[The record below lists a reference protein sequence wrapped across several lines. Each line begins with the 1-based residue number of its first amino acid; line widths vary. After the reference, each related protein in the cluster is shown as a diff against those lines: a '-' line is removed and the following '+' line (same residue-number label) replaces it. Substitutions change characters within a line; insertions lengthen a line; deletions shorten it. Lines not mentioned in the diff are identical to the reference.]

1 MISTKKKADVP
12 RRASLRQQ
20 VLLAALDCSG
30 GDPEK
35 TFTLED
41 LIVAAWERDRFAWG
55 LRGYEQEHPDG
66 DRLRKEIDSRGA
78 REGNPSTGLVASGFL
93 SRVRE
98 RIYRLTPAG
107 LAAAAEVVGAEPDA
121 RGKAERVLADAVSAI
136 LSHSVFRAWLK
147 DSGTPKHF
155 RDAGHFW
162 GIAPG
167 TPARVIHA
175 RILDIDITLEKALSL
190 LDTGGVDEVAA
201 RHGKALFDRR
211 DIERAMNF
219 HTTLKERFA
228 KDLATL
234 QVKLS

>member
-1 MISTKKKADVP
+1 MMSAKKKTDTP
-12 RRASLRQQ
+12 RRASLREQ

-30 GDPEK
+30 SDPEE

-41 LIVAAWERDRFAWG
+41 LIVAAWKRDRFAWG

-78 REGNPSTGLVASGFL
+78 REGNPSTGLVASGLL

-121 RGKAERVLADAVSAI
+121 RGKAERVLADAVTVI

-147 DSGTPKHF
+147 DSNSPKHF

-175 RILDIDITLEKALSL
+175 RILDIDRTLEKAMSL
-190 LDTGGVDEVAA
+190 LDAGEVDEVTA
-201 RHGKALFDRR
+201 RHGKALFGRT

-219 HTTLKERFA
+219 QATLKERFV

-234 QVKLS
+234 RVKLS

>member
-1 MISTKKKADVP
+1 MSTKKKTDAP
-12 RRASLRQQ
+12 RHASLREQ
-20 VLLAALDCSG
+20 VLLAALDCCC
-30 GDPEK
+30 GDHEK

-55 LRGYEQEHPDG
+55 LRGYEQKHPDG

-78 REGNPSTGLVASGFL
+78 REGNRSTGLVASGLL

-121 RGKAERVLADAVSAI
+121 RGKAERVLADAVGVI

-147 DSGTPKHF
+147 DPSAPKHF

-167 TPARVIHA
+167 TPARVIQT
-175 RILDIDITLEKALSL
+175 RILDIDRTLEKALSL
-190 LDTGGVDEVAA
+190 IDAGGVDEVTA
-201 RHGKALFDRR
+201 RHGKTLFDRT
-211 DIERAMNF
+211 DVERAMNF
-219 HTTLKERFA
+219 QAALKTRFA

-234 QVKLS
+234 QVKLA

>member
-1 MISTKKKADVP
+1 MMSTKQKTDIT
-12 RRASLRQQ
+12 RRASLREQ

-30 GDPEK
+30 ADPEK
-35 TFTLED
+35 TFTAED
-41 LIVAAWERDRFAWG
+41 LLVAAWKRDRVAWG
-55 LRGYEQEHPDG
+55 LRGYEQDYPDA

-78 REGNPSTGLVASGFL
+78 REGSPSTGLVASGLL

-107 LAAAAEVVGAEPDA
+107 LAAAVEVVGAEPDA
-121 RGKAERVLADAVSAI
+121 RVKAQRVLADAVRAI

-147 DSGTPKHF
+147 DSNWPKHF

-167 TPARVIHA
+167 TPARVIQA
-175 RILDIDITLEKALSL
+175 RILDVDRTLEKALDL
-190 LDTGGVDEVAA
+190 LNAGGVDEAAA

-211 DIERAMNF
+211 DIERANNF
-219 HTTLKERFA
+219 HVMLKERFT
-228 KDLATL
+228 KDLSTL

>member
-1 MISTKKKADVP
+1 VISPNTKTTAP
-12 RRASLRQQ
+12 RRASLKEQ

-30 GDPEK
+30 ADPER

-41 LIVAAWERDRFAWG
+41 LIVAAWKRDRLAWG
-55 LRGYEQEHPDG
+55 LRGYEQDHPDG

-78 REGNPSTGLVASGFL
+78 REGMPSTGLVASEVL

-107 LAAAAEVVGAEPDA
+107 FAAAVEVVGADPEV

-136 LSHSVFRAWLK
+136 LSHSVFRVWLK
-147 DSGTPKHF
+147 DPSSPKHF

-175 RILDIDITLEKALSL
+175 RILDVDRTLEKSMNLIL
-190 LDTGGVDEVAA
+190 AA
-201 RHGKALFDRR
+201 
-211 DIERAMNF
+211 
-219 HTTLKERFA
+219 
-228 KDLATL
+228 AT
-234 QVKLS
+234 KS

>member
-1 MISTKKKADVP
+1 MDKATS
-12 RRASLRQQ
+12 RRASLREQ

-30 GDPEK
+30 GDPDK

-41 LIVAAWERDRFAWG
+41 LIVGAWKRDRLAWG

-78 REGNPSTGLVASGFL
+78 REGNPSTGLVASGLL

-107 LAAAAEVVGAEPDA
+107 LTAAAEVVGAKPDA
-121 RGKAERVLADAVSAI
+121 RGKAERVLADAVDAI

-147 DSGTPKHF
+147 DTNSPKHF

-167 TPARVIHA
+167 TPPTAIQV
-175 RILDIDITLEKALSL
+175 RILDIDRNLERALSL
-190 LDTGGVDEVAA
+190 LDVSGVNEVSA
-201 RHGKALFDRR
+201 RHGKVLFDRT

-219 HTTLKERFA
+219 QVALKERFA
-228 KDLATL
+228 RDLATL
-234 QVKLS
+234 QVKLA

>member
-1 MISTKKKADVP
+1 MSTKQKTDMP
-12 RRASLRQQ
+12 RRASLREQ
-20 VLLAALDCSG
+20 VLLAALDCCG

-41 LIVAAWERDRFAWG
+41 LIVAAWKRDRLAWG

-78 REGNPSTGLVASGFL
+78 REGIPASGLVASGLL

-107 LAAAAEVVGAEPDA
+107 LAAAAEVVGAEPDT
-121 RGKAERVLADAVSAI
+121 RGKAERVLADLVGAI
-136 LSHSVFRAWLK
+136 LSHSVFLMWLK
-147 DSGTPKHF
+147 DPNSPKHF

-167 TPARVIHA
+167 TPARVIQT
-175 RILDIDITLEKALSL
+175 RILDVDRTLERALGL
-190 LDTGGVDEVAA
+190 LAAGGVDEVVI
-201 RHGKALFDRR
+201 RRGKALFDRA
-211 DIERAMNF
+211 DIERAMKF
-219 HTTLKERFA
+219 QTLLKERFA
-228 KDLATL
+228 KDLTML

>member
-1 MISTKKKADVP
+1 MTTKQKSDIP

-35 TFTLED
+35 PFTLED
-41 LIVAAWERDRFAWG
+41 LIVAAWERNRFAWG

-78 REGNPSTGLVASGFL
+78 REGTPSTGLVASGLL

-107 LAAAAEVVGAEPDA
+107 LAEAAEVVGAEPDA
-121 RGKAERVLADAVSAI
+121 RGKAERVLANSIGAI
-136 LSHSVFRAWLK
+136 LSHSVFLMWLK
-147 DSGTPKHF
+147 DPNSPKHF

-162 GIAPG
+162 GVAPG

-175 RILDIDITLEKALSL
+175 RILDIDRTLEKAMNL
-190 LDTGGVDEVAA
+190 LDAGGVDEVAA
-201 RHGKALFDRR
+201 RHGKALFDRS
-211 DIERAMNF
+211 DIERAMKF
-219 HTTLKERFA
+219 HAVLKERFV
-228 KDLATL
+228 KDLTVL
-234 QVKLS
+234 QVKLG

>member
-1 MISTKKKADVP
+1 MDGNNKATS

-30 GDPEK
+30 GDPDK

-41 LIVAAWERDRFAWG
+41 LIVGAWKRDRFAWG

-78 REGNPSTGLVASGFL
+78 REGNPSTGLVASGLL

-107 LAAAAEVVGAEPDA
+107 LTAAAEVVGAKPDA
-121 RGKAERVLADAVSAI
+121 RGKAERVLADAVDAI

-147 DSGTPKHF
+147 DTNSPKHF

-167 TPARVIHA
+167 TPPKAIQT
-175 RILDIDITLEKALSL
+175 RILDIDRNLERALSL
-190 LDTGGVDEVAA
+190 LDVGGVNEVAA
-201 RHGKALFDRR
+201 RHGKVLFDRT

-219 HTTLKERFA
+219 QATLKERFA